1 MIVDCGGICRKEF
14 FAAERRTNSD
24 FASTGHADV
33 DTDVAVPVDILD
45 QPAEAH
51 LHVLPSS
58 HAAASSHGLRSSR
71 SGRLS
76 KARSRAHL
84 SQLVR
89 ELTSLGPGI
98 RRSATILSNSDGETP
113 MYMADSSRE
122 RPRCGTGR
130 VSERARAMAYCSDVC
145 LWAIAASALR
155 ADSAPDSTCS
165 IRSARPSRRRR
176 AST

>member
-51 LHVLPSS
+51 LHVFPSG
-58 HAAASSHGLRSSR
+58 HAASHGLRPSR
-71 SGRLS
+71 SGRVS

-84 SQLVR
+84 SQMVR
-89 ELTSLGPGI
+89 ELTSFGLGI
-98 RRSATILSNSDGETP
+98 RPSWTIWSNSDGETP

-122 RPRCGTGR
+122 RPRRGTGR
-130 VSERARAMAYCSDVC
+130 VSERARAMA
-145 LWAIAASALR
+145 
-155 ADSAPDSTCS
+155 
-165 IRSARPSRRRR
+165 SARMFLRGYPLDAQRDQGRTR
-176 AST
+176 